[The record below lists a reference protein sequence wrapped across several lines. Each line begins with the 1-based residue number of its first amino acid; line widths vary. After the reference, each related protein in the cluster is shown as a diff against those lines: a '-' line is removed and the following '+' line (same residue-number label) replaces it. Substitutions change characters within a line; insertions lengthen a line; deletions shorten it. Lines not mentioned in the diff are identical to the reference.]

1 MPETRQ
7 DAEMHELTG
16 PTYSELGHRDTVGWH
31 HHDVPQLVYPSSGVL
46 SISAAGGT
54 WVVPPQRAVWIPAG
68 LPHGHRAHGRVQM
81 RTLAF
86 PATRRGEDKDTP
98 QTPAVVAV

>member
-7 DAEMHELTG
+7 DAQRQDAARQDAERQELTG
-16 PTYSELGHRDTVGWH
+16 PAYSELGHRDPVDWH
-31 HHDVPQLVYPSSGVL
+31 HHDVPQLLYLSGGVL

-68 LPHGHRAHGRVQM
+68 VPHAHRAHGRVQM

-86 PATRRGEDKDTP
+86 PVP
-98 QTPAVVAV
+98 QQDQE